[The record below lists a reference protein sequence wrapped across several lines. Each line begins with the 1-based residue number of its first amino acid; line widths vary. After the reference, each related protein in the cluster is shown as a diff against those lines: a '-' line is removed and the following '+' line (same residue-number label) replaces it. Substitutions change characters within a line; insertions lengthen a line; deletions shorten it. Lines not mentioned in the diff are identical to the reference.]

1 MCFVHDYD
9 YCVEVHRQSD
19 GEHPEPAQCYECG
32 RKIASGDWRR
42 HVEQRERAD
51 CQVCGD
57 EWSDRW
63 RADADCGGV
72 HDYGETF
79 AASTCR
85 ECCRVLEA
93 IEAVEREAGCPDG
106 SRQPAYGELREAVY
120 EDARD
125 SGRYVLR
132 AVAAWPE
139 LLGVEWIRAAVELA
153 KGGAE

>member
-1 MCFVHDYD
+1 MCFVNDYD
-9 YCVEVHRQSD
+9 YCVESHHQSD
-19 GEHPEPAQCYECG
+19 GERPEAAQCYECC
-32 RKIASGDWRR
+32 RKIVPGEWRR
-42 HVEQRERAD
+42 HIEQWQYAD
-51 CQVCGD
+51 CQACGD

-63 RADADCGGV
+63 RSDADCGDE

-79 AASTCR
+79 ESSTCR

-106 SRQPAYGELREAVY
+106 SRQPAYGEMRDAVY

-125 SGRYVLR
+125 EGRYVLR
-132 AVAAWPE
+132 AVTTWPE
-139 LLGVEWIRAAVELA
+139 LLGVEWILAAHEMA